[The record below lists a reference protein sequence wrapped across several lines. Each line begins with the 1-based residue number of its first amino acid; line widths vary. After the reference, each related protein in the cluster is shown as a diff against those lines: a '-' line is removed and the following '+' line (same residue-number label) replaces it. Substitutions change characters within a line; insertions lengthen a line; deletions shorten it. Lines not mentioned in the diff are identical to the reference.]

1 MAIIHKDPRLQAD
14 EPEEAIGPRK
24 LGFIR
29 KFSQNRMGV
38 VGFILLVVIVFVAI
52 FAKQVSPYDPYEI
65 IEVTR
70 DDVLAPPSPEHL
82 LGQDAAGKDVL
93 SSVIHGA
100 RISLT
105 VGISAALIIVIVG
118 GILGML
124 AGYFGG
130 LVDTVIMRVVDVI
143 LVIPQLPLMLVIIA
157 VAGRGIVNII
167 LVIGLLS
174 WSYMAR
180 IVRAQVLT
188 IKERTFILRVR
199 SIGVG
204 HFKIMVKHILPQVV
218 PVIFAE
224 ATLDVSFAII
234 SESTL
239 SFLGLGDPTL
249 ISWGM
254 MLNQAFLRGAVTLGA
269 WWYLLPP
276 GFALAWVTL
285 GFTFLGNALQEI
297 VNPRLKTHHLFDE
310 RKIVR
315 PLELAGRRMSTL
327 MKPSTTKAEKD
338 DISTKPLLSV
348 HGLTVEY
355 QTDAGN
361 FRAVEDLTFNL
372 EQGKSMGLV
381 GESGCGKTTA
391 MLALMRLLPE
401 VGRILGGSVKF
412 KNTDI
417 LRVPVREIQ
426 NFRWN
431 NMSMIFQGAMNA
443 LNPTRTVGS
452 QIKEAMQIHDWGS
465 KQNIQKEVGRLLDL
479 VGISPD
485 RASQY
490 PHEYSGG
497 MRQRAMIAMALACHP
512 DIVIADEPTTALDVM
527 IQAQILDLLQDLQ
540 RELNLSI
547 IIVTHDLG
555 MVAELCDD
563 VVVMYGGWLVEHAS
577 ADIIFNNPRHPYTQR
592 LLDAFPDIENPGD
605 KLASIPGAPP
615 SLGDLPKGCRYH
627 PRCHKAVDRCA
638 IETPGLF
645 EISPGHVL
653 RCLRVESNEI

>member
-1 MAIIHKDPRLQAD
+1 
-14 EPEEAIGPRK
+14 
-24 LGFIR
+24 
-29 KFSQNRMGV
+29 MGV
-38 VGFILLVVIVFVAI
+38 VGLVMLLVIIFVAI
-52 FAKQVSPYDPYEI
+52 FTKQISPYDPYEI
-65 IEVTR
+65 IDVTR

-82 LGQDAAGKDVL
+82 LGQDGAGKDVL

-105 VGISAALIIVIVG
+105 VGICAALIIVIVG
-118 GILGML
+118 GVLGML

-130 LVDTVIMRVVDVI
+130 PVDTIIMRVVDVI

-199 SIGVG
+199 SLGVG
-204 HFKIMVKHILPQVV
+204 HLKIMVKHILPQVA
-218 PVIFAE
+218 PMIFAE
-224 ATLDVSFAII
+224 ATLDISFAII

-254 MLNQAFLRGAVTLGA
+254 MLNQAFLRGAITLGA
-269 WWYLLPP
+269 WWYLIPP
-276 GFALAWVTL
+276 GLALAWVTL
-285 GFTFLGNALQEI
+285 GSTFLANAFQEI

-310 RKIVR
+310 GKIVR
-315 PLELAGRRMSTL
+315 PLELLDKRMSR
-327 MKPSTTKAEKD
+327 MVQPSTTKVEQV
-338 DISTKPLLSV
+338 DIPPKTLLCV
-348 HGLTVEY
+348 RDLTVEY
-355 QTDAGN
+355 QTEAGN
-361 FRAVEDLTFNL
+361 FRAVENLTFNL
-372 EQGKSMGLV
+372 EKGKSMGLV

-391 MLALMRLLPE
+391 MLAVLRLLPE
-401 VGRILGGSVKF
+401 VGRIIDGSVRF
-412 KNTDI
+412 RDTDI
-417 LRVPVREIQ
+417 LRVSVGDIQ
-426 NFRWN
+426 NYRWN

-465 KQNIQKEVGRLLDL
+465 KLNIQEEVGRLLDL

-497 MRQRAMIAMALACHP
+497 MRQRAMIAMAIACRP

-547 IIVTHDLG
+547 IMVTHDLG

-577 ADIIFNNPRHPYTQR
+577 VDVIFNNPRHPYTQR
-592 LLDAFPDIENPGD
+592 LLGAFPDIENPGD
-605 KLASIPGAPP
+605 ELASIPGAPP
-615 SLGDLPKGCRYH
+615 SLANLPKGCRYH

-638 IETPGLF
+638 IETPNLY

-653 RCLRVESNEI
+653 RCLRVESDEI

>member
-1 MAIIHKDPRLQAD
+1 
-14 EPEEAIGPRK
+14 
-24 LGFIR
+24 
-29 KFSQNRMGV
+29 
-38 VGFILLVVIVFVAI
+38 
-52 FAKQVSPYDPYEI
+52 
-65 IEVTR
+65 
-70 DDVLAPPSPEHL
+70 
-82 LGQDAAGKDVL
+82 
-93 SSVIHGA
+93 
-100 RISLT
+100 
-105 VGISAALIIVIVG
+105 
-118 GILGML
+118 ML

-130 LVDTVIMRVVDVI
+130 PVDTVIMRVVYVI

-199 SIGVG
+199 SVGVG
-204 HFKIMVKHILPQVV
+204 HLKIMVKHILPQVV
-218 PVIFAE
+218 PMIFAE

-269 WWYLLPP
+269 WWYLIPP
-276 GFALAWVTL
+276 GIALAWVTL

-310 RKIVR
+310 RIIVR
-315 PLELAGRRMSTL
+315 PLELLGKRMSRL
-327 MKPSTTKAEKD
+327 VQPSETEVEQD
-338 DISTKPLLSV
+338 DIPLKTLLSV
-348 HGLTVEY
+348 RDLTVEY

-361 FRAVEDLTFNL
+361 FRAVENLTFNL
-372 EQGKSMGLV
+372 EKGKSLGLV

-391 MLALMRLLPE
+391 MLAVLRLLPE
-401 VGRILGGSVKF
+401 VGRIIDGSVKF
-412 KNTDI
+412 RDTDI
-417 LRVPVREIQ
+417 LRVPVSDIQ

-431 NMSMIFQGAMNA
+431 NMSMIFQGAMSA

-452 QIKEAMQIHDWGS
+452 QIEEAMQIHDWGS
-465 KQNIQKEVGRLLDL
+465 KLNIQEEVGRLLDL

-497 MRQRAMIAMALACHP
+497 MRQRAMIAMALACRP

-547 IIVTHDLG
+547 IMVTHDLG
-555 MVAELCDD
+555 MVAELCDE
-563 VVVMYGGWLVEHAS
+563 VVVMYGGWLIEHAS
-577 ADIIFNNPRHPYTQR
+577 VDVIFNNPRHPYTQR
-592 LLDAFPDIENPGD
+592 LLGAFPDIENPGD
-605 KLASIPGAPP
+605 ELASIPGAPP
-615 SLGDLPKGCRYH
+615 SLDNLPKGCRYH
-627 PRCHKAVDRCA
+627 PRCHKAVDRCS
-638 IETPGLF
+638 IETPSLY
-645 EISPGHVL
+645 EISSGHVL
-653 RCLRVESNEI
+653 RCLRVESGEI